1 MIMSKIKFEKVSYEQ
16 FKKDV
21 LKMLKEDGNV
31 DLNVFDASED
41 NIKDI
46 YNNINLPKRATDG
59 SAGYDFFSPFE
70 IYIQKSLKFVS
81 EYAQTMKF
89 PTGIRVKMPKN
100 VVLLLFPRSSLGFK
114 YRLQLD
120 NTIGVID
127 SDYYYSDNEGHMWC
141 KLTKGVE
148 DKELKLND
156 GEAYMQGI
164 FMNYLLTDD
173 DSEDDKKVRN
183 GGFGSTNEK

>member
-1 MIMSKIKFEKVSYEQ
+1 MSNIKFEKVSYEQ

-21 LKMLKEDGNV
+21 LKMLKERNV
-31 DLNVFDASED
+31 DLTVFDTSEKNIKNIYD
-41 NIKDI
+41 NIK
-46 YNNINLPKRATDG
+46 LPKRATNG
-59 SAGYDFFSPFE
+59 SAGYDFFSPFDVF
-70 IYIQKSLKFVS
+70 IPNNLVYLHGL
-81 EYAQTMKF
+81 EYSQTMKF

-141 KLTKGVE
+141 KFTKGVE
-148 DKELKLND
+148 NKDLKLND
-156 GEAYMQGI
+156 GDAYMQGI

>member
-1 MIMSKIKFEKVSYEQ
+1 MIMSNIKFEKVSYEQ

-21 LKMLKEDGNV
+21 LKAANDWTGFDSSEENV
-31 DLNVFDASED
+31 KYIYDK
-41 NIKDI
+41 IKV
-46 YNNINLPKRATDG
+46 PKRATDG
-59 SAGYDFFSPFE
+59 SAGYDFFSPFDV
-70 IYIQKSLKFVS
+70 YMPTNGYRSTF
-81 EYAQTMKF
+81 KF

-141 KLTKGVE
+141 KFTKGVK
-148 DKELKLND
+148 DKELDSKIV
-156 GEAYMQGI
+156 GI
-164 FMNYLLTDD
+164 IQ
-173 DSEDDKKVRN
+173 
-183 GGFGSTNEK
+183 

>member
-1 MIMSKIKFEKVSYEQ
+1 MIKFEKVSYEQ

-21 LKMLKEDGNV
+21 LKSLSDW
-31 DLNVFDASED
+31 DDFDSSEE

-46 YNNINLPKRATDG
+46 YNNIKLPKRATDG
-59 SAGYDFFSPFE
+59 SAGYDFFSPFKLH
-70 IYIQKSLKFVS
+70 IASS
-81 EYAQTMKF
+81 SDCNQTLKF
-89 PTGIRVKMPKN
+89 PTGIRVEMPKN

-141 KLTKGVE
+141 KFTKCAE
-148 DKELKLND
+148 HKELYLSSGN
-156 GEAYMQGI
+156 AYMQGVFI
-164 FMNYLLTDD
+164 NYLLTDD
-173 DSEDDKKVRN
+173 DSEDDKQVRN
-183 GGFGSTNEK
+183 GGFGSTNQEEV

>member
-1 MIMSKIKFEKVSYEQ
+1 MIMSEIKFEKVSYEQ

-21 LKMLKEDGNV
+21 LKASKDWA
-31 DLNVFDASED
+31 DFDSSH
-41 NIKDI
+41 IKDI
-46 YNNINLPKRATDG
+46 YDNIKLPKRATDG
-59 SAGYDFFSPFE
+59 SAGYDFFNPCDM
-70 IYIQKSLKFVS
+70 YMRKH
-81 EYAQTMKF
+81 QTVKF

-141 KLTKGVE
+141 KFTKNE
-148 DKELKLND
+148 DKELYLHSGD
-156 GEAYMQGI
+156 AYMQGI

-173 DSEDDKKVRN
+173 DYKDDKKVRN

>member
-1 MIMSKIKFEKVSYEQ
+1 MIMSNIKFEKVSYEQ

-21 LKMLKEDGNV
+21 LKMV
-31 DLNVFDASED
+31 DDYDFDSSEES
-41 NIKDI
+41 IKKI
-46 YNNINLPKRATDG
+46 YNDIKLPKRATDG

-70 IYIQKSLKFVS
+70 IYIPKILKNC
-81 EYAQTMKF
+81 QTVKF

-141 KLTKGVE
+141 KLTKGVK
-148 DKELKLND
+148 DKELDLND
-156 GEAYMQGI
+156 GDAYMQGI

-183 GGFGSTNEK
+183 GGFGSTNENNC